1 MTKCL
6 VHCGFSGMQV
16 CPKNAIIDFLKQFND
31 TPFTNILEELQK
43 TKSEFI

>member
-1 MTKCL
+1 
-6 VHCGFSGMQV
+6 MQV
-16 CPKNAIIDFLKQFND
+16 YPKNAIIDFLRQLSD